1 MRFTIALLIGL
12 GLVAS
17 ASVVVPTVIDGS
29 SVVAAMQQPSGQ
41 LEVDITTDSGGA
53 WWTNPV
59 WIGIGVVAV
68 IALIAIIIA
77 ASRGGTTVV
86 KD

>member
-1 MRFTIALLIGL
+1 MRFTIALLLSL

-17 ASVVVPTVIDGS
+17 ASVVVPTVVDGS
-29 SVVAAMQQPSGQ
+29 AVVAAMQQPTGQ
-41 LEVDITTDSGGA
+41 LEVDIDNGGGA
-53 WWTNPV
+53 WWTNPL
-59 WIGIGVVAV
+59 WIGIGIV
-68 IALIAIIIA
+68 ALIAIIAVIVA